1 MRLLLVEDDPMIG
14 AGVQRGLKQDGHT
27 VDWVRD
33 GAAAE
38 LAVADGVY
46 EVILLDLGLPRKSGL
61 ELLAGLRRKG
71 VATPVLVITARD
83 SVADRVFKQIR

>member
-14 AGVQRGLKQDGHT
+14 ASVQSGLRQEGHS

-38 LAVADGVY
+38 LAIANGVH
-46 EVILLDLGLPRKSGL
+46 EMVLLDLGLPRKSGL
-61 ELLAGLRRKG
+61 
-71 VATPVLVITARD
+71 
-83 SVADRVFKQIR
+83 

>member
-14 AGVQRGLKQDGHT
+14 AAVQSGLRQEGYT

-38 LAVADGVY
+38 LAIANGVY
-46 EVILLDLGLPRKSGL
+46 ELILLCLLYTSPSPR
-61 ELLAGLRRKG
+61 
-71 VATPVLVITARD
+71 
-83 SVADRVFKQIR
+83 DRTRSRMPSSA